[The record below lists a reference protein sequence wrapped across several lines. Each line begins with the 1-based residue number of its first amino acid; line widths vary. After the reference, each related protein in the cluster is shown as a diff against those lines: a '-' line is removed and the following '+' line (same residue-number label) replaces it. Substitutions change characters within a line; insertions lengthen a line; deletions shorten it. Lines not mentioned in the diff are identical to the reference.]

1 MNPRNSLRRVAPLL
15 LVLGVLNSTRLA
27 AAPSDQV
34 WHIPF
39 AQQVP
44 ENNGGTSNFF
54 QMRTPYV
61 EIDPAG
67 TFTVYQGFF
76 KNGGVNGDQNGGQVY
91 YRNAST
97 AGAWQSLP
105 LGFHANEGGNQF
117 WKATVDLGPGGLDAG
132 DDDVIEYYILVTF
145 TGGSPSDTYIHG
157 GDLDPGF
164 GNQLVTDIE
173 SGAQASPYSFR
184 NRPAWIFH
192 ADNRVINGDDV
203 EFWSKVGYIGDV
215 NDPSTRWA
223 NAGSVYFTT
232 DGTDPDGSLGSP
244 AGTSQAVAFT
254 YNGPEQNEIDQGSVT
269 GGRGMWWRATATDLL
284 QGLPLGATIRYKVGF
299 WNTDTNEEKF
309 ADHNAG
315 TNDQI
320 FSFTNG
326 SVGDPALTVSTATTG
341 TLNGDYTTSKLYVD
355 EIAGDSIPVTV
366 VFEPG
371 EPNITPGSVEVV
383 TNLNQRHRTDT
394 DKNANGIS
402 DGQEYNQTEAIIGP
416 STDDTYY
423 YQAHAMNTTGTP
435 GQYSAVIQATKTG
448 AYRLT
453 ARWKVDGDPA
463 WRWYTAFGR
472 RDHAITVAPTDA
484 RNINLYELH
493 TLTIEANGGG
503 FENRSTFED
512 LHDAPGA
519 LRTGD
524 GKGFNLG
531 YLQGLGVNW
540 LWFQPV
546 HPPAI
551 EGREIDPATGQPYD
565 HGSPYAIK
573 NFFEID
579 PAMSVANTRPAAMT
593 AFQNFMAAADAAQIE
608 VMLDA
613 PFNHTGF
620 DVELAQKGVDLFDTG
635 GAGWSPTDKIRDRE
649 ARFFSKGDIFNSAN
663 NNYGERA
670 TNANEATN
678 APDRGDFGKW
688 GDVIDVYFGNY
699 DSLVRL
705 NPSENGRYLNE
716 GDQFYYTDPNWD
728 DVTRNVWKYFRD
740 YALHWLDQTG
750 YPAGTPHTEANRNKG
765 IDGLRCDFGQGLPPQ
780 AWEYIINA
788 TRTRKWNFVMM
799 SESLD
804 GGAVTYRSN
813 RHFDIMNENIVFPL
827 KSASNA
833 NDYRQIFED
842 RRNAY
847 GQGLVLLNNTS
858 HDEENYVD
866 PFEAL
871 VRYSVVGAIDGLPM
885 IFMGQ
890 ELGISRTFGFN
901 FYETNFGK
909 QIGHFKKYNS
919 LDPIWDNDDNGLN
932 QLYPVYAGINA
943 ARLFSPALRSV
954 NRWFLDGDGFNN
966 QIFAV
971 AKYEDAGASP
981 AFQDVVLAFT
991 NLDRNNDQSDNFKI
1005 PPALAPLIGLK
1016 DGRLYDVKNIAAYLG
1031 QDPNRRDLWLWNG
1044 GSGVSGAS
1052 LKSSGRFVQLW
1063 KVPTEPA
1070 LWNAGPYEAQYLKV
1084 YDVTPPPSPDP
1095 LASHYAIGTSGTFT
1109 WTNPGG
1115 PDDNITKYVIDIGT
1129 TPGGT
1134 DLVDGAEVTDGS
1146 NQYTFTGTPG
1156 TVYYATVTAVSVAG
1170 ISATSSGSS
1179 DAGAPNPA
1187 SGTTPVILLDSA
1199 DDEDGDGRSNGD
1211 EDIAGTDPLD
1221 PASKLEVVSI
1231 EKLATTV
1238 ELTYSSVP
1246 GRIYTIESS
1255 TSLIGWTPEDEP
1267 DAEDFLAGPGATTT
1281 FIDLNPGPTKK
1292 FYRVRVQAP

>member
-1 MNPRNSLRRVAPLL
+1 MRKALIFPGM
-15 LVLGVLNSTRLA
+15 LVLACLLANLASA
-27 AAPSDQV
+27 AASGDI

-39 AQQVP
+39 NQEAGVP
-44 ENNGGTSNFF
+44 DR
-54 QMRTPYV
+54 MRDPYV
-61 EIDPAG
+61 EIDPSG
-67 TFTVYQGFF
+67 SFTVYQGFY
-76 KNGGVNGDQNGGQVY
+76 KNGGANGNQTGGSLF

-97 AGAWQSLP
+97 AGSWQSTS
-105 LGFHANEGGNQF
+105 LGFHADEGNNQF
-117 WKATVDLGPGGLDAG
+117 WKASIDLGAGGLNAG
-132 DDDVIEYYILVTF
+132 TNDIVEYYVLVTF
-145 TGGSPSDTYIHG
+145 DGVSGTNPEDTYIHG
-157 GDLDPGF
+157 GDLDPGG
-164 GNQLVTDIE
+164 GNQSATTTE
-173 SGAQASPYSFR
+173 ATAQASPYSIR

-203 EFWSKVGYIGDV
+203 EFWAKVGYIGDI
-215 NDPSTRWA
+215 NDQSTRWA
-223 NAGSVYFTT
+223 DAGRVYYTT
-232 DGTDPDGSLGSP
+232 DGTEPGGSLGSP
-244 AGTSQAVAFT
+244 TGTTQVANFS
-254 YNGPEQNEIDQGSVT
+254 YSHPEQNEIDQGSVT
-269 GGRGMWWRATATDLL
+269 GGRGMWWSASVPDLL
-284 QGLPLGATIRYKVGF
+284 LGKPLGTTFRYRLGF

-326 SVGDPALTVSTATTG
+326 NLGDPVLTVATPTTG
-341 TLNGDYTTSKLYVD
+341 SLNGDYTTSKLYVD
-355 EIAGDSIPVTV
+355 EVAGDSIPITVT
-366 VFEPG
+366 FAPG
-371 EPNITPGSVEVV
+371 ESNITEIECV

-394 DKNANGIS
+394 DKNSNSIS
-402 DGQEYNQTEAIIGP
+402 DGQEYNQTEDIIGP
-416 STDDTYY
+416 ASDDTFYY
-423 YQAHAMNTTGTP
+423 HAHAMTMTGSP
-435 GQYSAVIQATKTG
+435 GEYSVMIPATRTG

-453 ARWKVDGDPA
+453 ARWKVDGDPD

-484 RNINLYELH
+484 RDICLYEIN

-503 FENRSTFED
+503 FANRSTFED

-524 GKGFNLG
+524 GKNFNLS
-531 YLQGLGVNW
+531 YLQNLGVNW

-551 EGREIDPATGQPYD
+551 EGRETDPATSMPYD

-579 PAMSVANTRPAAMT
+579 PAMSVGNTRAAGMT
-593 AFQNFMAAADAAQIE
+593 AFQDFVAAADAGNVE

-613 PFNHTGF
+613 PFNHTAF
-620 DVELAQKGVDLFDTG
+620 DVELAQQGVDLFSPSSD
-635 GAGWSPTDKIRDRE
+635 PTDTIRSTE

-670 TNANEATN
+670 ANAGEATN

-705 NPSENGRYLNE
+705 NPSENSRHLNE
-716 GDQFYYTDPNWD
+716 GDQFYYTDPSWD
-728 DVTRNVWKYFRD
+728 GVTRNTWKYFRD

-750 YPAGTPHTEANRNKG
+750 YPAGTPHDEANRNKG

-788 TRTRKWNFVMM
+788 ARTRKWNFVMM

-827 KSASNA
+827 KSASTA

-842 RRNAY
+842 RRNSY

-871 VRYSVVGAIDGLPM
+871 VRYSVAGTMDGLPM

-909 QIGHFKKYNS
+909 EIGHFKKYNS
-919 LDPIWDNDDNGLN
+919 LDPIWDDGDFGND
-932 QLYPVYAGINA
+932 QLFQVYAGINA
-943 ARLFSPALRSV
+943 ARKSSPSLRSV
-954 NRWFLDGDGFNN
+954 NRWFLDGNGFNN
-966 QIFAV
+966 QIFAT
-971 AKYEDAGASP
+971 AKYETSGGSP
-981 AFQDVVLAFT
+981 AFNDVVLAFT
-991 NLDRNNDQSDNFKI
+991 NIDRNNDQSDTFVI
-1005 PPALAPLIGLK
+1005 PSELTPLIGLE
-1016 DGRLYDVKNIAAYLG
+1016 DSRLYDVKNIAAYLG
-1031 QDPNRRDLWLWNG
+1031 QNAGRRDTWLWNG
-1044 GSGVSGAS
+1044 GSGLSGAS
-1052 LKSSGRFVQLW
+1052 LKSSGFSVQLY

-1070 LWNAGPYEAQYLKV
+1070 LWTAGPYEAQYLKV
-1084 YDVTPPPSPDP
+1084 YDVTPPPSPAP
-1095 LASHYAIGTSGTFT
+1095 MSAKHYIIGTEGSFT
-1109 WTNPGG
+1109 WTDPGG
-1115 PDDNITKYVIDIGT
+1115 PDDNITTYIVDIGT
-1129 TPGGT
+1129 TPGGN
-1134 DLVDGAEVTDGS
+1134 DLLDNAEVTDGS
-1146 NQYTFTGTPG
+1146 NTINFTGSLGVT
-1156 TVYYATVTAVSVAG
+1156 YYATVTSVSAAD

-1179 DAGAPNPA
+1179 DAGEPNA
-1187 SGTTPVILLDSA
+1187 GSDTTPIILLDPTGDQDHDGQSNA
-1199 DDEDGDGRSNGD
+1199 DE
-1211 EDIAGTDPLD
+1211 AAAMTDPLD
-1221 PASKLEVVSI
+1221 GASFFNVNSV
-1231 EKLATTV
+1231 EKSGTTV
-1238 ELTYSSVP
+1238 TVRWDTVSGVDYLLQFWDDLTTGGWADVP
-1246 GRIYTIESS
+1246 GSETTGTGNEES
-1255 TSLIGWTPEDEP
+1255 
-1267 DAEDFLAGPGATTT
+1267 ATHTV
-1281 FIDLNPGPTKK
+1281 LPTDSHF
-1292 FYRVRVQAP
+1292 FYRVRTDP